1 MNYTHGKMKRR
12 VFEFENFKWIDIEN
26 PTPSSLNAP
35 ELPFSIDK
43 NFLEDSLEA
52 GHLPKIEKTKDYV
65 FMILRAYTATD
76 NETAIEVGEISNK
89 IAFFIHNNTLVTIHR
104 APFGF
109 IETTP
114 KTLESLDAVVLHL
127 VNELLMTFEKPIKL
141 QSDKMDQLEQNI
153 FLKGGDNLSVE
164 KLYFE
169 KSKARLAKKILLI
182 MQNVIGQFKVEDKL
196 ASTLQDLKDTTLD
209 LILRTEEV
217 VEDANALLNSYMTF
231 TAQKS
236 NDVMKLLTIFS
247 AFFLP
252 LTFIAGVYGM
262 NFDNMPEL
270 HWQYGYFL
278 ILLVMLITALVIY
291 VWFKRKKIL

>member
-1 MNYTHGKMKRR
+1 MKKRKIQ
-12 VFEFENFKWIDIEN
+12 FDNFQWIDIEN
-26 PTPSSLNAP
+26 PSDIALSIP
-35 ELPFSIDK
+35 ELPFSIDE
-43 NFLEDSLEA
+43 NFLEDALEA
-52 GHLPKIEKTKDYV
+52 GHLPKIEKTRDYV
-65 FMILRAYTATD
+65 FMILRAYTATE
-76 NETAIEVGEISNK
+76 NEKAIEVGEISNK
-89 IAFFIHNNTLVTIHR
+89 IAFFIHKNTLITIHR
-104 APFGF
+104 APFKF

-114 KTLESLDAVVLHL
+114 TTLESLDAVVLHL
-127 VNELLMTFEKPIKL
+127 VNELLMTFDGPIKI

-153 FLKGGDNLSVE
+153 FLKGGNNLSIE

-169 KSKARLAKKILLI
+169 KSKARLAKKILVI
-182 MQNVIGQFKVEDKL
+182 MQSVINQFKVEEKL
-196 ASTLQDLKDTTLD
+196 ASTLQDLKDTILD

-236 NDVMKLLTIFS
+236 NDVMKLLTVFS

-270 HWQYGYFL
+270 HWEYGYFL
-278 ILLVMLITALVIY
+278 TLTVMLIIAIIIY
-291 VWFKRKKIL
+291 TWFKRKKII